1 MRRTPKN
8 RTDREVAKAIALQLP
23 DVELG
28 SHHGTMDIRVRN
40 KIFATFPAQSKVV
53 VLKCSPENLRLMT
66 AQNPEIFSKAW
77 GETWVQVAL
86 DEIDRP
92 TLQQLLIDAWLLAA
106 PPALRRMHEANLPN
120 RVR

>member
-8 RTDREVAKAIALQLP
+8 RSDREVAKAIALQLP

-40 KIFATFPAQSKVV
+40 TIFATFPAQSKVV
-53 VLKCSPENLRLMT
+53 VLKCTPENLQLMT
-66 AQNPEIFSKAW
+66 AETPEAFSKVR
-77 GETWVQVAL
+77 GDTWVQVSL
-86 DEIDRP
+86 DNIDRP
-92 TLQQLLIDAWLLAA
+92 TLQRLLIESWLLAA
-106 PPALRRMHEANLPN
+106 PPQLRRMHEAELAN